1 MIALKQSKIIFV
13 PVASAMALVAL
24 QALVL
29 HFMGHPSVST
39 THSLMVWVGEVHSRE
54 NSQQLT
60 DWYTFSHV
68 IHGFLFYVGLWLLF
82 PKIPVWK
89 RFILAVACEAAWE
102 ILENTPMV
110 IRHYR
115 QQALAQG
122 YVGDSI
128 INSLSDTCAM
138 MLGFFLAWRM
148 PVWATVAAAFGLEA
162 FTIYW
167 VHDGLTLNIL
177 GFFWTPEFIAK
188 WQSG

>member
-1 MIALKQSKIIFV
+1 MIAVKQSKIIFV
-13 PVASAMALVAL
+13 PAASAMALVAL

-29 HFMGHPSVST
+29 RLMGHPSVST

-68 IHGFLFYVGLWLLF
+68 IHGFLFYVGFRLLF

-162 FTIYW
+162 FTIYS